1 MKIMKFNE
9 ERVDYLADN
18 LKIHTILN
26 GMWQVSGGHGQIDF
40 KKAIESM
47 EFHVKKGFITWDL
60 ADHYGPAEDLVKI
73 FREKLQFDGNEGLLK
88 DIQFFTKWVPRP
100 QNITRKIVKRAIDI
114 SRKRMGMES
123 LDMVQF
129 HWWDYDDKN
138 YLKAIEYLDD
148 LREEGIIKYLGL
160 TNFDTLHLKELV
172 DMGFK
177 IISNQVQYSLIDRR
191 PEKKMC
197 QFCEKNGI
205 KLLAYGTLGG
215 GLLSERYLD
224 QPEPHRSQL
233 YTTSLQKYK
242 RMVDLW
248 GNWNLFQQLLKVL
261 YDISKKYSVSIANV
275 AVRYILENFIVGG
288 AIIGVR
294 LGISENVEDN
304 LNVFKFTLENDDLN
318 KINEISE
325 KSNDLFSIIG
335 DCGDEYR

>member
-1 MKIMKFNE
+1 MILNE
-9 ERVDYLADN
+9 QRVDYLADN
-18 LKIHTILN
+18 LKIHKILN

-47 EFHVKKGFITWDL
+47 EFHANSGFITWDL
-60 ADHYGPAEDLVKI
+60 ADHYGPAEDLVKT
-73 FREKLQFDGNEGLLK
+73 FREKLLFDGNEDLLK
-88 DIQFFTKWVPRP
+88 DLNFFTKWVPTP
-100 QNITRKIVKRAIDI
+100 QKITRKIVERAINI

-129 HWWDYDDKN
+129 HWWDYENKN

-148 LREEGIIKYLGL
+148 LREEGVIKYLGL
-160 TNFDTLHLKELV
+160 TNFDTLHLKELIE
-172 DMGFK
+172 MGFK
-177 IISNQVQYSLIDRR
+177 ITSNQVQYSLIDRR
-191 PEKKMC
+191 PEKKMA
-197 QFCEKNGI
+197 QFCENNNI

-224 QPEPHRSQL
+224 QPEPYGSQL
-233 YTTSLQKYK
+233 YTSSLQKYK
-242 RMVDLW
+242 QMIDRW
-248 GNWNLFQQLLKVL
+248 GDWNLFQQILKVL
-261 YDISKKYSVSIANV
+261 NDIGKKYNVSIANV
-275 AVRYILENFIVGG
+275 AVRYILENSTVGG

-304 LNVFKFTLENDDLN
+304 LNVFKFTLEDDDIN
-318 KINEISE
+318 KINEISQ